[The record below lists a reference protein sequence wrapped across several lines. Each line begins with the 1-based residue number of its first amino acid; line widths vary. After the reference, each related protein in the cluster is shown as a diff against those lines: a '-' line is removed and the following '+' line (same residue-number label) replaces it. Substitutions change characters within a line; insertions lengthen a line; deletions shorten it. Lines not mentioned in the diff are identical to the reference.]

1 MNASGG
7 NGGARHGGVSA
18 LVRFEIGIAEALRFV
33 ASAAL
38 TRARESFQLTV
49 VNMASGNVSGAIG
62 KTTLGE
68 AAGSPEGPR
77 PTTGD
82 TSRGGEWYGRSP
94 SSKPTGAGSEA
105 LKKMAEKACSDYLL
119 SMVTAR

>member
-1 MNASGG
+1 
-7 NGGARHGGVSA
+7 
-18 LVRFEIGIAEALRFV
+18 
-33 ASAAL
+33 
-38 TRARESFQLTV
+38 
-49 VNMASGNVSGAIG
+49 MASGNVSGAIG

-68 AAGSPEGPR
+68 AAGSPEGAR

-94 SSKPTGAGSEA
+94 LSKPTWAGSGA
-105 LKKMAEKACSDYLL
+105 LKKMEEKACGDYLL